1 MKKLFLTNILIMCL
15 FGISFS
21 QNIHIIDLSA
31 FTAVYVDNTVI
42 QGDSVDFIVS
52 FKLKESNLASQA
64 NFLFGTTPDNG
75 SIITATANI
84 ISENGLYYIE
94 YKDQKNE
101 IKNYHVQCKIRMSNT
116 QYDSYQNLSVYVDGQ
131 NGDYSNRLY
140 WNK

>member
-1 MKKLFLTNILIMCL
+1 MKKIFITTIMTMCV
-15 FGISFS
+15 FGITVS
-21 QNIHIIDLSA
+21 QNLHIIDISA

-42 QGDSVDFIVS
+42 QGDSVDLIVS
-52 FKLKESNLASQA
+52 FKLKESNLAKQA

>member
-1 MKKLFLTNILIMCL
+1 MKKLFLTSILTMCL
-15 FGISFS
+15 LGLSFS
-21 QNIHIIDLSA
+21 QTLHIIDISA

-42 QGDSVDFIVS
+42 QGDSVDLIVS

-75 SIITATANI
+75 SIITATASI

-94 YKDQKNE
+94 YKDQRNE
-101 IKNYHVQCKIRMSNT
+101 IRNYHVQCTIRMSNL
-116 QYDSYQNLSVYVDGQ
+116 QFENYQKMTVYVDGQ

-140 WNK
+140 WTK